1 MPNFDGT
8 GPAGKGPKTGAG
20 RGNCDGAKNQPRPF
34 DGRGEGKGQ
43 GKKRQGLG
51 RGGRRNATN

>member
-8 GPAGKGPKTGAG
+8 GPVGKGPKTGAG
-20 RGNCDGAKNQPRPF
+20 RGNCKDTKPQARPF

-43 GKKRQGLG
+43 GKNRQG
-51 RGGRRNATN
+51 RGNRRNAPN